1 MGQLAAEFGIT
12 KDSGAQYLTA
22 DNLGSTRLV
31 TKAAGSI
38 DETYDYL
45 PFGEE
50 YSTVSPIY
58 PRPPGGNGIKFTS
71 KERDAETGL
80 DYFGV
85 RYMSSAQGR
94 FTSPDTAGPDLTNP
108 QTLNKYRYAL
118 NNPLR
123 YVDPNGLYERD
134 VHQQLT
140 YALAL
145 AAGINTSAA
154 ARIAAADQ
162 GVDDNPQ
169 TSPYRDA
176 RTRAMY
182 HFTDPTRRDFMYD
195 EFAGTGSPENLG
207 VYLHAEQDSFSHAGF
222 GPNLGQG
229 WPPWTG
235 TGPDKT
241 YNDPAKADTMARDTF
256 NLLVSSASRIDKQLG
271 ANFKALDWKVVS
283 PLVQSFNRART
294 PEEKQKA
301 LGQIQDLAQQ
311 NAQRQRQQEEKK
323 RKRPEEE

>member
-1 MGQLAAEFGIT
+1 MLR
-12 KDSGAQYLTA
+12 DH
-22 DNLGSTRLV
+22 LGSTRA
-31 TKAAGSI
+31 TADAAA
-38 DETYDYL
+38 TNVRYFDYL
-45 PFGEE
+45 PFGEDIAQGNNGRGTG
-50 YSTVSPIY
+50 YPAGTSLTV
-58 PRPPGGNGIKFTS
+58 PGNVNERFTS

-80 DYFGV
+80 DYFGA

-108 QTLNKYRYAL
+108 QTFNKYRYAL

-145 AAGINTSAA
+145 AAGINASAA
-154 ARIAAADQ
+154 TRIAAADQ

-195 EFAGTGSPENLG
+195 GFAGTGSPENLG

-256 NLLVSSASRIDKQLG
+256 NVLESSASRIDKQFG

-294 PEEKQKA
+294 PEDKQKV
-301 LGQIQDLAQQ
+301 LGQILDLSQQ
-311 NAQRQRQQEEKK
+311 NIQRQRQQEEKK